1 MPRVGSREWNRQQNL
16 RRQREAEQVV
26 QATPVNPVFNI
37 TNEVVIEA
45 EPLECRRDILQLREQ
60 LQNKITQIEQ
70 HKTNSK
76 EFKKKIKALNKEL
89 DEIKSVMNDVA
100 EIMGDLKKYNYMTI
114 DANEDGFYTN
124 FAYEFKIVSAK
135 QSELSEQGQKQFQ
148 EWIAK
153 GNKGIGKSCEMTGG
167 VSSNKKNIQAYIQY
181 LEALV
186 MSENGIMA
194 QIAKGYNFNNFMK
207 KYKGDVDEFRRAC
220 SEDKGDF
227 VSKVDNPECVIC
239 NKECEN
245 YYGNNASPVME
256 GKCCNSCNEKLVMPI
271 RMGKIKV
278 ENHDGFSILHKK

>member
-26 QATPVNPVFNI
+26 QATPVNPIFNI

-124 FAYEFKIVSAK
+124 FAYEFKILSAK
-135 QSELSEQGQKQFQ
+135 DTELNEEQKKKYD
-148 EWIAK
+148 EWCAK
-153 GNKGIGKSCEMTGG
+153 GNEGIGKSCVMTGG
-167 VSSNKKNIQAYIQY
+167 VSEDKKNVQSYIQY

-186 MSENGIMA
+186 MSENSILA
-194 QIAKGYNFNNFMK
+194 QVAKGYNFHNFMK
-207 KYKGDVDEFRRAC
+207 KYNGDVEEFRRVC
-220 SEDKGDF
+220 SEDRGNLSQIEQPK
-227 VSKVDNPECVIC
+227 CVIC
-239 NKECEN
+239 NKVCETI
-245 YYGNNASPVME
+245 YGNNASPLID
-256 GKCCNSCNEKLVMPI
+256 GKCCNVCNEKLVIPM
-271 RMGKIKV
+271 RMGKFDV
-278 ENHDGFSILHKK
+278 EHHDGFSVIQKK